1 MNQHSRILFA
11 GDPHGNFR
19 PLIAAVHKYQPEA
32 VILLGDYDLEMPLE
46 SCLQEIVNL
55 TEIWWIAGN
64 HDFESPEKYNNLFHS
79 ALSDKDLHLKVT
91 EISGFRVAGLGGIFL
106 GRVWYPPQP
115 PKWLGKQHYLYNQSV
130 NIKRFDLSLK
140 YKSAIW
146 HDEFEILKTLKAD
159 ILVTHEAPGS
169 HRHGFKAIDELAIA
183 MEVKNIFHGHLH
195 ENYIGTINKKINVF
209 GVANNAVAD
218 LRGNTLGSDNQ
229 VIQYLV

>member
-1 MNQHSRILFA
+1 MNQNNRILFA

-19 PLIAAVHKYQPEA
+19 PLIAAVQKYQPEA

-46 SCLQEIVNL
+46 SCLQDIVNL

-79 ALSDKDLHLKVT
+79 AFSGKNLHLKVT
-91 EISGFRVAGLGGIFL
+91 EIAGLRVAGLGGIFL

-115 PKWLGKQHYLYNQSV
+115 PKWRGKKHYLYHQSV
-130 NIKRFDLSLK
+130 IIKRSGMSLK

-146 HDEFEILKTLKAD
+146 YDEFELLKTLKAD

-169 HRHGFKAIDELAIA
+169 HRYGFQAIDELAIA
-183 MEVKNIFHGHLH
+183 MGVKHIFHGHLH
-195 ENYIGTINKKINVF
+195 ENYKGTIKQNIKVF

-218 LRGNTLGSDNQ
+218 LRGKTVENDKQLNQ
-229 VIQYLV
+229 

>member
-11 GDPHGNFR
+11 GDPHGNFK

-64 HDFESPEKYNNLFHS
+64 YDFESPEKYNNLFHS

-91 EISGFRVAGLGGIFL
+91 KIAGLRVAGLGGIFL
-106 GRVWYPPQP
+106 GRVWYPPQQ

-169 HRHGFKAIDELAIA
+169 HRYGFKAIDELAIA
-183 MEVKNIFHGHLH
+183 MGVKNIFHGHLH

-209 GVANNAVAD
+209 GVAKNAVVD
-218 LRGNTLGSDNQ
+218 LGGNTLESDNQ
-229 VIQYLV
+229 AIQYLV